1 MYEARK
7 ICNLI
12 IARYG
17 ARSVELTN
25 LRLNKLLFFV
35 HGWSLTSRPEGLVRN
50 HFLAWQ
56 HGPVIRPVYDAF
68 KGYGESPIRGL
79 AEYLDYA
86 TGQTKIIG
94 YDDIAPAD
102 SDMIMRVFDSYDRYT
117 TGELYDLAH
126 EPGGPWDIVYRACQ
140 ADNRMSSRIP
150 NDLIRAH
157 FFEKA
162 GGKVRH

>member
-7 ICNLI
+7 ICNLL

-17 ARSVELTN
+17 ARSSDLTN
-25 LRLNKLLFFV
+25 LRLNKLLFFI
-35 HGWSLTSRPEGLVRN
+35 HGWGLTSRPEGLVRN

-68 KGYGESPIRGL
+68 KQYGESPIRGL

-86 TGQTKIIG
+86 TGANKIIG
-94 YDDIAPAD
+94 YDDITPAD
-102 SDMIMRVFDSYDRYT
+102 ADTVTRVFESYDRYS

-126 EPGGPWDIVYRACQ
+126 QPGGPWDIVYRACQ
-140 ADNRMSSRIP
+140 ADKRMSPRIP

-157 FFEKA
+157 FLEKA